1 MNRLLIALLWLAL
14 TAYSIEAATTVRSS
28 SANTGASG
36 TAVSITAPTG
46 TTTGDLE
53 VCIVSSN
60 GTVTHVDNNGGT
72 PFSENL
78 PDFQGSGSG
87 TLSVWTRRIVG
98 GDPGTYNWT
107 LGADN
112 RWTVECV
119 TFQSPNVSGVFDGSI
134 STNADGAGT
143 LTTGTANGMNTSQP
157 NSFHV
162 VVLTTDGPS
171 NTITATPAGYT
182 CQQNGG
188 DQTTAVCTKV
198 IASPSATGAQSFS
211 WSSISEYMSASFAI
225 LDEGA
230 ASVIRIYGDPLFRIY

>member
-1 MNRLLIALLWLAL
+1 MRRSLFPIAYLVIYGSYLQ
-14 TAYSIEAATTVRSS
+14 AATTVRSS

-36 TAVSITAPTG
+36 TAVSITAPAG
-46 TTTGDLE
+46 TTTGDLAI
-53 VCIVSSN
+53 CIVSSN
-60 GTVTHVDNNGGT
+60 GTVTHVDNNGST
-72 PFSENL
+72 PFTENL
-78 PDFQGSGSG
+78 SDYQGSGSG
-87 TLSVWTRRIVG
+87 TLTVWTRRIIG

-107 LGADN
+107 IGADN

-119 TFQSPNVSGVFDGSI
+119 TFQNPNVSGLFDGSI

-143 LTTGTANGMNTSQP
+143 LTTGTANGLNTSQP